1 MLGKI
6 WEAKVPLIFGII
18 ALVFV
23 IAGFAAGNR
32 DLSDMTLVSGD
43 ITVIKGAVDDE
54 FGIVTD
60 APVMMRVVE
69 MNQYVKASDTSYR
82 TEYADHRLPSVEL
95 GDYKYNNPGFPSIT
109 NPKFFYGEATI
120 GDDNLKISDELL
132 SKFTFESYI
141 YFDESYRG
149 DDYSFPRFFEDKTGN
164 NLVVM
169 DGMLQS
175 DDSPYDV
182 GHIRIKYYTGVPK
195 EGKKYSIYGN
205 VEGDTIGVDSI
216 SAIYDKPMDDSKLEE
231 LNNEFSKSNTK
242 VGIVAL
248 IIAIVCFGIAI
259 KMIKEA

>member
-1 MLGKI
+1 MLEKV

-18 ALVFV
+18 ALIFV

-43 ITVIKGAVDDE
+43 ITVTKGAVDDE

-69 MNQYVKASDTSYR
+69 MNQYVKTSDTSYK

-95 GDYKYNNPGFPSIT
+95 GNYKYTNPGFPGIT

-120 GDDNLKISDELL
+120 GDEELKISDELL

-141 YFDESYRG
+141 YFDDSYRG
-149 DDYSFPRFFEDKTGN
+149 EDYTFPRFFEDKTGN

-205 VEGDTIGVDSI
+205 IEGDTIGNDSI
-216 SAIYDKPMDDSKLEE
+216 SAIYDKAMDSSELET
-231 LNNEFSKSNTK
+231 LNEDFSKGNNT

-248 IIAIVCFGIAI
+248 IVAIVCFVIAFI
-259 KMIKEA
+259 KIKNY

>member
-1 MLGKI
+1 MWVKI
-6 WEAKVPLIFGII
+6 WDAKVPLIFGII
-18 ALVFV
+18 ALIFVF
-23 IAGFAAGNR
+23 AGFAAGSR
-32 DLSDMTLVSGD
+32 DLSDMSLVSGD
-43 ITVIKGAVDDE
+43 ITVISGATDDE
-54 FGIVTD
+54 FGVSTD

-69 MNQYVKASDTSYR
+69 MNQYVKTSDTSYK

-109 NPKFFYGEATI
+109 NPKFFYGEAVI
-120 GDDNLKISDELL
+120 GADNLKISDELL

-141 YFDESYRG
+141 YFDDSYRG
-149 DDYSFPRFFEDKTGN
+149 EDYTFPRFFEDKTGS

-205 VEGDTIGVDSI
+205 IEGDTIGNDSI
-216 SAIYDKPMDDSKLEE
+216 SAIYDKAMDSSELET
-231 LNNEFSKSNTK
+231 LNEDFSKGNNT

-248 IIAIVCFGIAI
+248 IVAIVCFVIAFI
-259 KMIKEA
+259 KIKNY